1 MFQTES
7 GLLIILV
14 VKGIAFFYGG
24 EEGPSEMHG
33 SLPDAVCSHV
43 LSVIRVKPQMCGNRH
58 VV

>member
-1 MFQTES
+1 MFRAES
-7 GLLIILV
+7 SLLIILV
-14 VKGIAFFYGG
+14 TKSIAFFYGS
-24 EEGPSEMHG
+24 EEGPSERSG